1 MSGLV
6 AVTRPALILSSFVF
20 FFLLFDLRTH
30 LHIYIHS
37 YTERAVEVG
46 ERKKRK
52 ERKLKS
58 RTQPEIFRVVFISN
72 VLHYVY
78 AAQRVRLEAILIFA
92 VFIDFNVLF
101 FFLCFGVLFVF
112 PLVFFF
118 YYYYYHYH
126 YYYYYYACRLR
137 SGKKEKQKRDCVKKI
152 HIQSDTMCVC
162 VRGSCQD
169 CDFQRKRENKTTK
182 KKQETKMNNQLNT
195 SR

>member
-1 MSGLV
+1 MLRNTLRCYSVCVCVCVLRCEW
-6 AVTRPALILSSFVF
+6 ARSSDSPRSHPVFFRF

-101 FFLCFGVLFVF
+101 FFCALEFFLFF
-112 PLVFFF
+112 L
-118 YYYYYHYH
+118 
-126 YYYYYYACRLR
+126 
-137 SGKKEKQKRDCVKKI
+137 
-152 HIQSDTMCVC
+152 
-162 VRGSCQD
+162 
-169 CDFQRKRENKTTK
+169 
-182 KKQETKMNNQLNT
+182 
-195 SR
+195 